1 MMNLNLFVGY
11 YFQKWE
17 IGIVPLSNY
26 NSNQEPDCFHSR
38 PPHSQGPMNRPY
50 FQPPHHQ
57 GRFNQSGPLLPPP
70 GRGTLMILS
79 LGHVI

>member
-1 MMNLNLFVGY
+1 MGNWDHPPFDAE
-11 YFQKWE
+11 Q
-17 IGIVPLSNY
+17 
-26 NSNQEPDCFHSR
+26 QPDRFPPR

-57 GRFNQSGPLLPPP
+57 DRFNQSEPPPP
-70 GRGTLMILS
+70 GRGTLMVLS